1 MELSN
6 FRIAEEIVRK
16 KEVLQEQLKNLAQGS
31 WGLGAEIKLKTGYA
45 DMGHDFTTTVKLEK
59 DIALEALGAVKDIIN
74 RHIDALDKEFNEL

>member
-16 KEVLQEQLKNLAQGS
+16 KEDLQEQLKNLNQGS

-59 DIALEALGAVKDIIN
+59 DIALKALSAVKDIIE
-74 RHIDALDKEFNEL
+74 RHIDVLDKEFKKL

>member
-16 KEVLQEQLKNLAQGS
+16 KEELQEQLKNLDKGS
-31 WGLGAEIKLKTGYA
+31 WGLGAEIKLKTGYS

-59 DIALEALGAVKDIIN
+59 DIALEVLGAVKDIIE
-74 RHIDALDKEFNEL
+74 RHIEMLNEEFNEL